1 MDKNLVPKKK
11 INVKKILEFVG
22 VTTIIMSVIGLGI
35 YFFIKAIITPPDPCG
50 DQGKLTCKSN
60 NACIN
65 TNICDYS
72 TAEYTL
78 QYDPDSCSC
87 KIICN
92 DPNAKGINN
101 DGSGSS
107 TITMKKQDDGSYIPN
122 GDIICGIDC
131 PEATSQDFSDDSGG
145 PGYCKSDH
153 LCGTL
158 TYENGGGHGIYEN
171 KHCFSKNSFLQC
183 PSGIESICP
192 INEGCTDNGYCKETP
207 CSGTEEINGS
217 VYEYVYACQSDD
229 ECGVS
234 DAKCKT
240 DDGKFKHFNNMG
252 YCVNKDGGIANS
264 NNRKKNEKQCG
275 HKQFFGQDKN
285 NNFVNCQKFGKKTTG
300 VYANNQCEESGI
312 FLQDAPHN
320 TCAIYGICSNNWQ
333 ALDPNGNVSC
343 SASPVPDTSSYNCC
357 DDNCKAKSFTG
368 DKFCC
373 PKKTHDNG
381 KCLNTTKYRYSKAA
395 LNSIGEPNPT
405 ISAAEGIP
413 CSTNSDCEDSRQK
426 LWNLLGNKGKYPDSW
441 SKSQGEPNSIN
452 KYVNM
457 YCESQGEAVGY
468 CKAECGLFDGTSQ
481 INNNYNVANIN
492 FNGVNNPY
500 SFCYYKDNEE
510 CELNPTSFHNQTD
523 AGTPI
528 CKKKNFPDAW
538 SRPYGD
544 GYSTLYAGS
553 FPPKKCNNN
562 NKKQNACLE
571 TMNSFNNVHTIS
583 MNNTSCMANLAC
595 DQLDV
600 TTWIGTGESETESL
614 KWTDLNKNSTI
625 QEIKNP
631 DFRVNQTSNS
641 TPDKV
646 TGLIY
651 RYNPKN
657 CQGNIPTGYDKDSTK
672 SPFDGASSLGEC
684 SPNLANHD
692 KLKMTSDGYWNQ
704 SGTQLLYENHI
715 TSNFQNVNFG
725 NDNENFGNINENF
738 GNINEN
744 FGNINSNSNYDPTKF
759 IGDIVISKPS
769 TAYIR
774 GNTSKDKNKYW
785 CSAFQLIGDN
795 NFYDFQKLTNSRNS
809 NPYLRCEDTNDGGVI
824 TCLDSQR
831 NATECCEDSSQGISD
846 TVKIK
851 VNKSKTS
858 MNQNKLW
865 SCDGF
870 PAKGK
875 KLFYCDKYYECKN
888 VNNCSDIP
896 GTGIKPDCRSTPDIS
911 NCGSKCYDTG
921 LKLWQNNLKQ
931 LPNPVK
937 DDGTEFKFTEYFY
950 SNLNG
955 KSISLY
961 LTGPEPVCEIDSI
974 RNIPSDLNNII
985 ILSNFTLGVFKI
997 SMNWD
1002 ENISSGSKLKFN
1014 STSNQNYLC
1023 NTNNLTLNK
1032 YKTLCFS
1039 SNQDKPQDV
1048 YWFNDNNDS
1057 NGNNYSKFK
1066 INIIDFNGNK
1076 GFTLTI
1082 GTESLAWATNGDAI
1096 CQKINTVYAIKN
1108 PSKRPD
1114 KFCNIF
1120 GFQYDKNSD
1129 LTYIIGLNPENIDTD
1144 YIKFTKSST
1153 KLFYDFKNSNSKL
1166 ILSFRPYRWFSNPLA
1181 GEFSKADFY
1190 TCGVYMNNY
1199 NTLFNKKISNK
1210 TTGGLTK
1217 YGYSNIDWEFNQPMS
1232 ESTCCAIQIY
1242 DN

>member
-60 NACIN
+60 NACID
-65 TNICDYS
+65 TNMCDYS
-72 TAEYTL
+72 TTEYTL

-192 INEGCTDNGYCKETP
+192 IKEGCNDDGYCKETP

-217 VYEYVYACQSDD
+217 EYEYVYACQSDD
-229 ECGVS
+229 ECRVS

-264 NNRKKNEKQCG
+264 NKGKKNDIQCG
-275 HKQFFGQDKN
+275 HKQFFGQDKYN
-285 NNFVNCQKFGKKTTG
+285 KFVNCQEYDHKTTG
-300 VYANNQCEESGI
+300 VYANNQCDESGI
-312 FLQDAPHN
+312 FLKNNAPKN

-333 ALDPNGNVSC
+333 ALDPSGNVSC

-357 DDNCKAKSFTG
+357 DDDYKAKSKTG

-373 PKKTHDNG
+373 PVKTHDND

-426 LWNLLGNKGKYPDSW
+426 LWNLLGNEGNYPDSW
-441 SKSQGEPNSIN
+441 SESKGEPNYIN

-457 YCESQGEAVGY
+457 YCEKDGPDKNF

-481 INNNYNVANIN
+481 IENNYNVANIN

-500 SFCYYKDNEE
+500 SFCYYKDNEK
-510 CELNPTSFHNQTD
+510 CELNPTTFHYQTD

-528 CKKKNFPDAW
+528 CQKNNYPDAW

-544 GYSTLYAGS
+544 GYSTLYEGS
-553 FPPKKCNNN
+553 FSSTKCNNN
-562 NKKQNACLE
+562 QKQNACLE

-583 MNNTSCMANLAC
+583 MNDSSCKANLAC

-600 TTWIGTGESETESL
+600 TTFIGTGESGTESL
-614 KWTDLNKNSTI
+614 KWTDLNKNHSI
-625 QEIKNP
+625 EEINNP
-631 DFRVNQTSNS
+631 NFRVNQTSNS

-651 RYNPKN
+651 RYNPNN

-684 SPNLANHD
+684 SPDLANPH
-692 KLKMTSDGYWNQ
+692 KLKMTSDGFWNPN
-704 SGTQLLYENHI
+704 GTELIYENPL

-725 NDNENFGNINENF
+725 NDNENFGNDNEYF
-738 GNINEN
+738 GNI
-744 FGNINSNSNYDPTKF
+744 NSNYDPTKF
-759 IGDIVISKPS
+759 IGDIDINNPS

-774 GNTSKDKNKYW
+774 GNTNKDKNKYW

-795 NFYDFQKLTNSRNS
+795 NFYNFQKLTNSRNS
-809 NPYLRCEDTNDGGVI
+809 NPYLRCEDTNEGGVI
-824 TCLDSQR
+824 TCLDDQR
-831 NATECCEDSSQGISD
+831 NSVRCCEDSSSISPD
-846 TVKIK
+846 VHINVTGKK
-851 VNKSKTS
+851 NNYNSTG
-858 MNQNKLW
+858 LW
-865 SCDGF
+865 KCAGF
-870 PAKGK
+870 PQGSNT
-875 KLFYCDKYYECKN
+875 FYCDKDYICVTCKPGDSPPPDATSPGGRCLSGSGD
-888 VNNCSDIP
+888 NCQ
-896 GTGIKPDCRSTPDIS
+896 KY
-911 NCGSKCYDTG
+911 CYNLIDN
-921 LKLWQNNLKQ
+921 LFKNKLKQ

-937 DDGTEFKFTEYFY
+937 DDGTEFKFAEYFY
-950 SNLNG
+950 SNLNN
-955 KSISLY
+955 KSISLG
-961 LTGPEPVCEIDSI
+961 LAGPLPVVIDSGNTD
-974 RNIPSDLNNII
+974 NIITKTTVTIQSASATQFIYNLNELTTHTPLILDNTKKSNYIVDGKNYNLRFKNLHIDNDNTSVYWLNNKYTK
-985 ILSNFTLGVFKI
+985 FTFKLVKI
-997 SMNWD
+997 NP
-1002 ENISSGSKLKFN
+1002 K
-1014 STSNQNYLC
+1014 
-1023 NTNNLTLNK
+1023 
-1032 YKTLCFS
+1032 
-1039 SNQDKPQDV
+1039 
-1048 YWFNDNNDS
+1048 S
-1057 NGNNYSKFK
+1057 NGFML
-1066 INIIDFNGNK
+1066 INGNK
-1076 GFTLTI
+1076 
-1082 GTESLAWATNGDAI
+1082 SLAWATQGDY
-1096 CQKINTVYAIKN
+1096 CQMIDGTDEIKD
-1108 PSKRPD
+1108 PSKSGESSQ
-1114 KFCNIF
+1114 FCNVF
-1120 GFQYDKNSD
+1120 AFQYDSKSK
-1129 LTYIIGLNPENIDTD
+1129 LTYIIGLNPKELLSNYNNSD
-1144 YIKFTKSST
+1144 KSPNN
-1153 KLFYDFKNSNSKL
+1153 LFYDFKSDNVKQKKL
-1166 ILSFRPYRWFSNPLA
+1166 ILSFNVYEWFKST
-1181 GEFSKADFY
+1181 FHTSFY
-1190 TCGVYMNNY
+1190 TTGVHMQNYTDLNNKLKG
-1199 NTLFNKKISNK
+1199 NNLWSFESQM
-1210 TTGGLTK
+1210 L
-1217 YGYSNIDWEFNQPMS
+1217 
-1232 ESTCCAIQIY
+1232 ESTSCVIQIY